1 MRRPSSNRLALICA
15 SAALFAAA
23 PVTAAP
29 APAGPQPPPAASRP
43 ATSGSETSVASG
55 VPTEARL
62 YRLQYRSADEAV
74 GLIRPLLSE
83 DGTILLQPRRRAVT
97 VYDRP
102 ERLARVDELL
112 AAWDVPPRNVR
123 LTIQLIRARAV
134 EGGAVRL
141 AQDLR
146 GIGEALKDVTR
157 WTDYENV
164 GSRSV
169 TVSEGAGATLEIDE
183 YRIQLALDDAVG
195 APGVVRLKRFTLERR
210 ESAAAG
216 GERLRPIWDT
226 VMNLKTDQMT
236 VLGATRL
243 EQSQTAILLTVSA
256 SVEK

>member
-1 MRRPSSNRLALICA
+1 MLWAAAALAL
-15 SAALFAAA
+15 SPAAECLGAA
-23 PVTAAP
+23 PEAL
-29 APAGPQPPPAASRP
+29 PPP
-43 ATSGSETSVASG
+43 GSSVASG

-62 YRLQYRSADEAV
+62 FRMQYRSIDEAV

-83 DGTILLQPRRRAVT
+83 DGTILLQPRRRSIT
-97 VYDRP
+97 VHDRP
-102 ERLARVDELL
+102 EHLAQVQDLL

-141 AQDLR
+141 TQELR

-169 TVSEGAGATLEIDE
+169 SVSEGAGATLEIDE
-183 YRIQLALDDAVG
+183 YRIQLALDESPG
-195 APGVVRLKRFTLERR
+195 APGMVRLKRFTLERR
-210 ESAAAG
+210 ETTAGG

-243 EQSQTAILLTVSA
+243 EQSQKAILLTVSA
-256 SVEK
+256 SFEK